1 METTDLIKDSLNHS
15 QLRGSRRGLTAHMT
29 ACKPYSREEQDF
41 IKAFANMLSHA
52 TAVVA
57 ANPEIAVPAGSIA
70 HKIREAYSRFR
81 PKLRPAIQERAKA
94 RLAGSPELRRRYFGA
109 YADLGPQAWAHATP
123 GLSSEMKQQLRRAVR
138 ARLDAQKDKIS
149 SLLAAGASSDV
160 LHGPFLPSKTTLVV
174 GYFVGDAANSWT
186 TLTINSPGS
195 YDFLWQTN
203 AVAAE
208 RGEWQ
213 LFRAGKF
220 GQQEILLGSGIAGNA
235 PGGIFTIDLGNYL
248 PSTPPAVPA
257 VYRIRVIPET
267 KPKLGIGPVDGPV
280 VQLPGKAV
288 APPSSDVVITYSS
301 VVTPSIDFQ
310 IFEIYQKA
318 TFMLESIYMV
328 EDQNGPGSE
337 QFHVAGF
344 VQETFPI
351 SSAELGQQK
360 KFGPTFAELDIDG
373 PRSKSLLQAED
384 FYLNQPGTP
393 EWPRSYTV
401 VISVLEE
408 DDGGSLND
416 WESSVWDVA
425 QQAASGEIGQEIS
438 NYLEEK
444 FKDYVGDNIGQLINA
459 GGQLAQEIV
468 SLASSITGGI
478 IGTVVM
484 AAALVISDIISGM
497 SDDYYGTEAFV
508 LVLPTNITDYV
519 HTLPGQHI
527 AGGFQLDTESLEFR
541 GYTSWPE
548 AALFD
553 GVVDVFFHWELT
565 NKGQSV

>member
-1 METTDLIKDSLNHS
+1 MCEN
-15 QLRGSRRGLTAHMT
+15 RRGLTAHMT

-70 HKIREAYSRFR
+70 HQVREAYSRFR
-81 PKLRPAIQERAKA
+81 PNLRPAIQERAKA

-138 ARLDAQKDKIS
+138 ARLDAQRDEIAGILS
-149 SLLAAGASSDV
+149 AGAATNPN
-160 LHGPFLPSKTTLVV
+160 LYHGSFPSSKTTLDV
-174 GYFVGDAANSWT
+174 GYFSGDAQAAWK
-186 TLTINSPGS
+186 TLTISSPINIEL
-195 YDFLWQTN
+195 LWKTN
-203 AVAAE
+203 VAGAE
-208 RGEWQ
+208 RGVWQ
-213 LFRAGKF
+213 LFHSGN
-220 GQQEILLGSGIAGNA
+220 GQEVLLGSGIAGNA
-235 PGGIFTIDLGNYL
+235 PSSIFTINLGNYL
-248 PSTPPAVPA
+248 PAQPPDVQA
-257 VYRIRVIPET
+257 VYRIRVTPGT
-267 KPKLGIGPVDGPV
+267 KAKVKSGSAQGQGPQWV
-280 VQLPGKAV
+280 PGQAV
-288 APPSSDVVITYSS
+288 GPPSNDVVITYSA
-301 VVTPSIDFQ
+301 VTTPIVDFQ
-310 IFEIYQKA
+310 IFDIYHTA
-318 TFMLESIYMV
+318 TFMLESIHMV
-328 EDQNGPGSE
+328 EDQNGPGTE
-337 QFHVAGF
+337 EFHVAGF
-344 VQETFPI
+344 VQESFPA
-351 SSAELGQQK
+351 SSTEAGSQQ
-360 KFGPTFAELDIDG
+360 KFGPFYAELDPDG
-373 PRSKSLLQAED
+373 PRTKNLPHSAA
-384 FYLNQPGTP
+384 FYLNQPGSL
-393 EWPRSYTV
+393 EWPRAYTV

-425 QQAASGEIGQEIS
+425 QQAASGEIGQEIRDFI
-438 NYLEEK
+438 EEK
-444 FKDYVGDNIGQLINA
+444 FEDYVGDNIGQLINA

-478 IGTVVM
+478 IGMVVM

-508 LVLPTNITDYV
+508 LVLPTNITDFV
-519 HTLPGQHI
+519 HSLPGQHI
-527 AGGFQLDTESLEFR
+527 ADGFQLDTESLEFR

-548 AALFD
+548 AAIFD